1 MDTADDQDFSED
13 IYRTLTA
20 VDSAVMVLDAA
31 AKGTDGASR
40 SRPFEV
46 CRCARSTSVDELD
59 RGGRGDSVAMFA
71 TIICRIRMASS
82 CR

>member
-1 MDTADDQDFSED
+1 LDTADDQDFSED
-13 IYRTLTA
+13 IYRTRTA

-31 AKGTDGASR
+31 AKGTGADPSR
-40 SRPFEV
+40 SAG
-46 CRCARSTSVDELD
+46 CARSTSVDELD
-59 RGGRGDSVAMFA
+59 REGRDDSVAMFA